1 MDEQRIRLQT
11 FAFDQSHE
19 LRPPSE
25 RVFYTVI
32 FAGVFSLFIITYPYR
47 DISIPT
53 VVLATIG
60 LLGLTGLMAASWLRP
75 QYYWASIA
83 FAMYIPFSGEYAGDF
98 NRALIGFNLTN
109 LMMVPILF
117 QWLMQRSHLNEPLF
131 RFHAP
136 DLPILIFVL
145 LSSLSVLRV
154 GIDTGTDSFVEQFI
168 RLKRWLSP
176 FLVYFLFVNTA
187 RNERGVRFIVVAI
200 CTALTAIAVLTMK
213 ESYDIGPG
221 GTWDKIRV
229 KGVLGQANATG
240 AFFVYYTLIFL
251 GFFLCYW
258 RDKRFWLL
266 LIPFLMCGRAMTLA
280 NSRGGLMAFTLAILA
295 TLWFRSRRLFLLG
308 ALGLVLSIQFP
319 QYLPETISGR
329 LIYGTFR
336 PAPYDEWTPASAR
349 TEQRTSAF
357 VSGKAVVKQEESAS
371 GAVSITKQM
380 DSSSQGRMAIWQAGY
395 QLFLERPWFGHGYG
409 TFPLR
414 VGRYNSELWYRD
426 PHNTYLG
433 IAAEM
438 GIFALVAFVLSI
450 LLILKNCLHVYHY
463 ARDEFMRALGLASVG
478 MCMGLASANF
488 FGSRLDTIELTAYFW
503 IVSALVVQYDT
514 ELRAQLLSVARRG
527 PRLVVDPW
535 AVGEEE
541 EEEEEE
547 LGVNS

>member
-11 FAFDQSHE
+11 FAFDKSHE

-25 RVFYTVI
+25 RVFYSVI
-32 FAGVFSLFIITYPYR
+32 FGGIFAIFIITYPYR

-53 VVLATIG
+53 LVLATIG
-60 LLGLTGLMAASWLRP
+60 LVGMAGLMAASWLRP

-83 FAMYIPFSGEYAGDF
+83 FSMYIPFSGEYAGDF
-98 NRALIGFNLTN
+98 NRLLMGMNLTN

-117 QWLMQRSHLNEPLF
+117 QWLMQRSQLNEPLL

-136 DLPILIFVL
+136 DLPVLIFVI
-145 LSSLSVLRV
+145 LSSMSVLRV
-154 GIDTGTDSFVEQFI
+154 GIDTGTDSFLEQFI
-168 RLKRWLSP
+168 RLKRWISP
-176 FLVYFLFVNTA
+176 FLVYFLFVNMA

-200 CTALTAIAVLTMK
+200 CTSLTAIAVLTMK
-213 ESYDIGPG
+213 ESYDIGPA

-240 AFFVYYTLIFL
+240 AFFVYYSLIFL

-258 RDKRFWLL
+258 RDKRSWLL

-280 NSRGGLMAFTLAILA
+280 NSRGGLMAFTLAILG
-295 TLWFRSRRLFLLG
+295 TLWFRSKRLFLLG
-308 ALGLVLSIQFP
+308 MVGLVLAILFP

-336 PAPYDEWTPASAR
+336 PASIDEWTPASAR
-349 TEQRTSAF
+349 STQRVSTFDAGARIEEEQTP
-357 VSGKAVVKQEESAS
+357 GKLEGV
-371 GAVSITKQM
+371 TKQM
-380 DSSSQGRMAIWQAGY
+380 DSSSQGRMAIWKAGY
-395 QLFLERPWFGHGYG
+395 QLFQERPWFGHGYG
-409 TFPLR
+409 TFPKL
-414 VGRYNSELWYRD
+414 VGKYNSELWNRD
-426 PHNTYLG
+426 PHNSYLG

-438 GIFALVAFVLSI
+438 GVFALVAFVLAL

-463 ARDEFMRALGLASVG
+463 ARDEFMRSLGLASVG
-478 MCMGLASANF
+478 MCMGLMSANF

-503 IVSALVVQYDT
+503 IISALVVQYDT
-514 ELRAQLLSVARRG
+514 DLRAQLLAIARRG

-547 LGVNS
+547 MGETF

>member
-11 FAFDQSHE
+11 FAFDKSHE
-19 LRPPSE
+19 LRPPSD
-25 RVFYTVI
+25 RIFYSVI
-32 FAGVFSLFIITYPYR
+32 FGGIFSIFSITYPYR
-47 DISIPT
+47 DVSVPT
-53 VVLATIG
+53 LVLATIG
-60 LLGLTGLMAASWLRP
+60 VVGLSALMAASWLRP

-83 FAMYIPFSGEYAGDF
+83 FSMYIPFSGEYAGDF
-98 NRALIGFNLTN
+98 NRLLMGMNLTN
-109 LMMVPILF
+109 LMMVPIVF
-117 QWLMQRSHLNEPLF
+117 QWLMQRSQLNEPLL

-136 DLPILIFVL
+136 DLPVLIFVI
-145 LSSLSVLRV
+145 LSSMSVLRV
-154 GIDTGTDSFVEQFI
+154 GIDTGTGSFVEQFI

-176 FLVYFLFVNTA
+176 FLVYFLFVNMA

-200 CTALTAIAVLTMK
+200 CTALTAIAMLTMK

-221 GTWDKIRV
+221 GTWDRIRV

-251 GFFLCYW
+251 GFFLCNW

-280 NSRGGLMAFTLAILA
+280 NSRGGLMAFTIAILA
-295 TLWFRSRRLFLLG
+295 TFWFRSKRLFLLG
-308 ALGLVLSIQFP
+308 MVGLALAIAFP

-336 PAPYDEWTPASAR
+336 PASRDEWTPISVREEQKATTFVEGAR
-349 TEQRTSAF
+349 VEKEQNSNKLQD
-357 VSGKAVVKQEESAS
+357 V
-371 GAVSITKQM
+371 TKQM

-395 QLFLERPWFGHGYG
+395 QLFLESPWFGHGYG
-409 TFPLR
+409 TFPKL
-414 VGRYNSELWYRD
+414 VGKYNSELWNRD
-426 PHNTYLG
+426 PHNSYLG

-438 GIFALVAFVLSI
+438 GVFALVAFVLSV
-450 LLILKNCLHVYHY
+450 LLILKSCLHVYRY
-463 ARDEFMRALGLASVG
+463 ARDEFMRSLGLASVG
-478 MCMGLASANF
+478 MCMGLISANF
-488 FGSRLDTIELTAYFW
+488 FGSRLDTVELTAYFW
-503 IVSALVVQYDT
+503 IISALVVQYDT
-514 ELRAQLLSVARRG
+514 ELRAQLLAIARRG

-547 LGVNS
+547 LGENF